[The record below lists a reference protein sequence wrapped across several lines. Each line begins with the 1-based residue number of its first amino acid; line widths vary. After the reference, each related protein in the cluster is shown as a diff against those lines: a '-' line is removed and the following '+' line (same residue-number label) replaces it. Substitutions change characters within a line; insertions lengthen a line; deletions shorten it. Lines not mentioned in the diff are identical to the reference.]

1 VLLEEQCFAMTTSR
15 GDDIWRDC
23 ADNPIM
29 ARKVK
34 MPLSEPH
41 GSSKPSNARPFD
53 AHHGLA
59 NELPVVATEWT
70 RRNIEDTDEEAATH
84 ASTHLHFLLDTPQ
97 VCTQA
102 SLSFHMN
109 LWFPTTRHDAIPE
122 QIESLQHVI
131 TT

>member
-59 NELPVVATEWT
+59 NELPVVTTEWT
-70 RRNIEDTDEEAATH
+70 RRDIEDTDEEAVACGIP
-84 ASTHLHFLLDTPQ
+84 ASSSTSVVKLRDLQLHMPLHTFT
-97 VCTQA
+97 
-102 SLSFHMN
+102 SF
-109 LWFPTTRHDAIPE
+109 
-122 QIESLQHVI
+122 
-131 TT
+131 